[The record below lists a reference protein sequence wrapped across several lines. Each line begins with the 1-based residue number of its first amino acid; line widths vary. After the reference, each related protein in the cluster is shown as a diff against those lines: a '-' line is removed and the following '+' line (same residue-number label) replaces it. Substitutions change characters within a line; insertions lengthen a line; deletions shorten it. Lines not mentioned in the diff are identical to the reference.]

1 MTEPLEPVSICA
13 TSPSLTTVDVA
24 GGASIIVLVTVIG
37 VPTPFSPEDGGETV
51 AELDVTPPSVVV
63 VELSEVPMME
73 AVEVCMHP
81 SGEHTSSFG
90 QHPPPAAAG
99 HSTRDAKHF
108 GGWDSEA

>member
-1 MTEPLEPVSICA
+1 MTEPLEPVSICV

-24 GGASIIVLVTVIG
+24 AGASIIVLVTVIG

-51 AELDVTPPSVVV
+51 AELDCALPSVVV

-73 AVEVCMHP
+73 AVEVCIHP
-81 SGEHTSSFG
+81 FGEHTSFFG

-108 GGWDSEA
+108 GGSDSDA

>member
-13 TSPSLTTVDVA
+13 TSSSLTTVDVA
-24 GGASIIVLVTVIG
+24 AGASIIVLVTVIG
-37 VPTPFSPEDGGETV
+37 VPAPFSPEDGGETV
-51 AELDVTPPSVVV
+51 AELDVALPSVVV
-63 VELSEVPMME
+63 VELSDVPMME

-81 SGEHTSSFG
+81 FGEHTSFFG
-90 QHPPPAAAG
+90 QRPPPAAAG